1 MTGFIHL
8 PILPVVLPL
17 LSGIVLLALRNRS
30 LSLQR
35 GVSLLATLA
44 LIPLALTLLQTA
56 SDGTHLVYALG
67 NWVAPYGIVLVVDRL
82 AAWMLLTTA
91 LLAVFAL
98 LYAIRTPS
106 PQPSPQMGEHPEGHK
121 GANAKP
127 QTAYDT
133 EGRHFHVLFQLQLF
147 GLNGAFLTG
156 DLFNLFVFFEILL
169 LASYGLLL
177 HGGGRN
183 RVKAGLHYVVINL
196 VGSTLFLFAV
206 GTLYGVTGTLNMA
219 DLAVRLAATPPDN
232 LALVQSAGLLL
243 FAVFALKAALLP
255 LYLWLPAAYAHTSA
269 PVAALF
275 AIMTKVGAY
284 SILRVY
290 SLMFGDAAGPVAN
303 LLDAWLAPLA
313 LATLVLGTLGVLAST
328 SLKQQAAYL
337 VVASVG
343 TLLLAFGLGTIDSVA
358 AGLYYLPHT
367 TFGAAALFLL
377 ADTISRARGPLAD
390 LFESGPAMPGARVLG
405 GLFFVV
411 AMATTGLP
419 PLAGF
424 LGKFMLLKAAIAS
437 PLMVWVWSV
446 VLATGLVSMI
456 ALARS
461 GSLLF
466 YRTHSVTSTHAGI
479 SPHTEHEPD
488 SQMPPTSATLAPV
501 AGLLL
506 LIIGLTVWAGPISS
520 YATATAAQLHAPQHY
535 IEAVLGVAPRP
546 PEGRAPARGTPA
558 GSPLLGSDPSAV
570 SGGIPLTGTEP

>member
-1 MTGFIHL
+1 MNWLDHL
-8 PILPVVLPL
+8 PILPVLLPL
-17 LSGIVLLALRNRS
+17 IAGIMLLLMRDRALAV
-30 LSLQR
+30 QR
-35 GVSLLATLA
+35 GVSLAAVLA
-44 LIPLALTLLQTA
+44 LIPLAVHLIQSA

-67 NWVAPYGIVLVVDRL
+67 NWAAPYGIVLVVDRL
-82 AAWMLLTTA
+82 AAWMLLTTS

-98 LYAIRTPS
+98 LYAIRGS
-106 PQPSPQMGEHPEGHK
+106 
-121 GANAKP
+121 
-127 QTAYDT
+127 DT
-133 EGRHFHVLFQLQLF
+133 QGRHFHVLFQLQLF

-177 HGGGRN
+177 HGGGRQ
-183 RVKAGLHYVVINL
+183 RVKAGLHFVVINL

-219 DLAVRLAATPPDN
+219 DLAVKLSHTPAEN

-290 SLMFGDAAGPVAN
+290 SLMFGNAAGPVAN
-303 LLDAWLAPLA
+303 LLDPWLAPLA
-313 LATLVLGTLGVLAST
+313 LVTLALGMLGVVAGTTLR
-328 SLKQQAAYL
+328 QQAAYM
-337 VVASVG
+337 VVASIG
-343 TLLLAFGLGTIDSVA
+343 SLLLAFGLGSRDAIA

-367 TFGAAALFLL
+367 TFAGAALFLL
-377 ADTISRARGPLAD
+377 ADSISRARGPLAD
-390 LFESGPAMPGARVLG
+390 RFEPGPAMPGAGVLG

-411 AMATTGLP
+411 AVAIAGLP
-419 PLAGF
+419 PLSGF
-424 LGKFMLLKAAIAS
+424 LGKFMLLKAALES
-437 PLMVWVWSV
+437 PLLPWVWGV
-446 VLATGLVSMI
+446 VLATGLMGMI

-466 YRTHSVTSTHAGI
+466 YRTHSA
-479 SPHTEHEPD
+479 PD
-488 SQMPPTSATLAPV
+488 PAPLTPPTPAALAPV

-506 LIIGLTVWAGPISS
+506 LVIGLTIWAGPLSA
-520 YATATAAQLHAPQHY
+520 YATATAVQLLAPQQY
-535 IEAVLGVAPRP
+535 IEAVLGTVP
-546 PEGRAPARGTPA
+546 
-558 GSPLLGSDPSAV
+558 
-570 SGGIPLTGTEP
+570 

>member
-8 PILPVVLPL
+8 PVLPVVLPL
-17 LSGIVLLALRNRS
+17 LGGIVLLLLRNRS

-35 GVSLLATLA
+35 GISLLATLA
-44 LIPLALTLLQTA
+44 LVPLAITLLQTA
-56 SDGTHLVYALG
+56 GDGTHLVYALG

-82 AAWMLLTTA
+82 AAWMLLTTS

-98 LYAIRTPS
+98 LYAVRGT
-106 PQPSPQMGEHPEGHK
+106 
-121 GANAKP
+121 
-127 QTAYDT
+127 DT

-183 RVKAGLHYVVINL
+183 RVKAGLHFVVINL

-219 DLAVRLAATPPDN
+219 DLAVKLAQTPSEN

-377 ADTISRARGPLAD
+377 ADAISRARGPLAD
-390 LFESGPAMPGARVLG
+390 RFESGPAMLGARVLG

-424 LGKFMLLKAAIAS
+424 LGKFMLLKAAIGS
-437 PLMVWVWSV
+437 PLMIWVWSV
-446 VLATGLVSMI
+446 VLASGLVGMI

-466 YRTHSVTSTHAGI
+466 YRTHSITNAHA
-479 SPHTEHEPD
+479 EHEPD
-488 SQMPPTSATLAPV
+488 SPMPPTAATLTPV
-501 AGLLL
+501 VGLLL
-506 LIIGLTVWAGPISS
+506 LIIGLTVWAGPVSS

-535 IEAVLGVAPRP
+535 IEAVLGAAP
-546 PEGRAPARGTPA
+546 
-558 GSPLLGSDPSAV
+558 
-570 SGGIPLTGTEP
+570 